1 MEGIRENEGKKMKN
15 RTFYI
20 FEIAVLNCDVKATR
34 KIQIEAE
41 KTLYKLADAITKAFG
56 FFFDHPFGFYSDF
69 KRGGSDSKIG
79 FELFAD
85 LELDEGP
92 SRPHFKGVEKVKI
105 TAAFKTVGD
114 KMLFFFDYGENWE
127 FSVELKEIREGENQ
141 GMKTA
146 VIESTGRAP
155 IQYPPCER

>member
-1 MEGIRENEGKKMKN
+1 MVNMSLYGGTRKNEGRKIKN

-20 FEIAVLNCDVKATR
+20 FEI
-34 KIQIEAE
+34 
-41 KTLYKLADAITKAFG
+41 
-56 FFFDHPFGFYSDF
+56 
-69 KRGGSDSKIG
+69 
-79 FELFAD
+79 AD

-105 TAAFKTVGD
+105 TEAFKTVGD
-114 KMLFFFDYGENWE
+114 RMLFFFDYGDNWE
-127 FSVELKEIREGENQ
+127 FSIELKEIRDGENQ

-146 VIESTGRAP
+146 VIESTGTAP